1 MSKVCC
7 DANSL
12 AVFDVNKVNQFQLN
26 LLEMTKEQERML
38 ILGKL
43 HVLSRAGEP
52 TADART
58 RGGNDR
64 V

>member
-1 MSKVCC
+1 MSKACC
-7 DANSL
+7 DANCL
-12 AVFDVNKVNQFQLN
+12 AAFDVNKVNQSQLN

-52 TADART
+52 PAHART

-64 V
+64 M